1 MLIFL
6 LSQSA
11 FQKCIRITSNKKIAQ
26 IYNSDYTASL
36 RKFTIQTP
44 HALSLLKGFVSNFD
58 SIDKDLVN
66 IISKPYLLTTR
77 LSCSDIPF
85 SYGIKSFGVY

>member
-1 MLIFL
+1 MHICP
-6 LSQSA
+6 
-11 FQKCIRITSNKKIAQ
+11 KQ
-26 IYNSDYTASL
+26 IGNHAYFPSKSINFPKMYKNL
-36 RKFTIQTP
+36 RFKFTIQTP

-77 LSCSDIPF
+77 LSCSDFPF